1 MNLKLN
7 FGKDKNNKDI
17 LIDLQKE
24 HLHTIFMAGATG
36 TGKSILHYYLYNQL
50 MKNNTSDELGFIF
63 MDMTQVDFN
72 TWNKSYLYLPV
83 ITDQDYALNALEL
96 LANQDKFNK
105 KIFVY
110 IEECDM
116 FLVGADRFI
125 NAWKKIHNK
134 RNLHIVFSTS
144 RPSPDIFTEK
154 LKQNT
159 DIKIAFN
166 LSSERDSQ
174 TVLDKSIAENF
185 TLHGEKIIVYKNRE
199 IITSPLDIKTVD
211 SINKLYETS

>member
-83 ITDQDYALNALEL
+83 ITDQDYALNALNCWQIRISL
-96 LANQDKFNK
+96 IK
-105 KIFVY
+105 KY
-110 IEECDM
+110 S
-116 FLVGADRFI
+116 FI
-125 NAWKKIHNK
+125 
-134 RNLHIVFSTS
+134 
-144 RPSPDIFTEK
+144 
-154 LKQNT
+154 
-159 DIKIAFN
+159 
-166 LSSERDSQ
+166 
-174 TVLDKSIAENF
+174 
-185 TLHGEKIIVYKNRE
+185 
-199 IITSPLDIKTVD
+199 
-211 SINKLYETS
+211 